1 MRRLFAVPTGSVPHG
16 EIRLIDTGMHPAI
29 ALYDPMPTRGS
40 LDRHATYIV
49 ATNIAG
55 PLETRNG

>member
-1 MRRLFAVPTGSVPHG
+1 M
-16 EIRLIDTGMHPAI
+16 
-29 ALYDPMPTRGS
+29 ALS